1 MFGKGSVRSDVSVVE
16 AEESEVKVAARETL
30 VVVRRMRTRCK
41 ASLVYAVGA
50 DKRILEALLA
60 DAKEAEAKLEG
71 V

>member
-1 MFGKGSVRSDVSVVE
+1 MFGKGSVRSDAPVVE
-16 AEESEVKVAARETL
+16 EESEVKVAARETL
-30 VVVRRMRTRCK
+30 VVVRRMRTRCE